1 MKKAF
6 CAVGPLV
13 ALAVSAP
20 ASAALIEK
28 NFVVTGRDASGPF
41 STLNLNFNIVFDN
54 SMDIATTKDGLT
66 VFETVPGYSLNYAYE
81 ASSDLLSVGTFVGV
95 NSITLDST
103 KNDLGFFLKGAST
116 SDTSVLGGIDYTA
129 STPPKFFSARTVT
142 VVSTDLTAA
151 VPEPSTWALMIL
163 GFGAVGA
170 AMRRRQKVAVRFA

>member
-1 MKKAF
+1 MKKILLALTS
-6 CAVGPLV
+6 VG
-13 ALAVSAP
+13 ALASTAAP

-41 STLNLNFNIVFDN
+41 STLNFNFNIVFDN
-54 SMDIATTKDGLT
+54 SGDIATTKNGLT
-66 VFETVPGYSLNYAYE
+66 VFETLPGYSLSYAYE

-103 KNDLGFFLKGAST
+103 KNDLGFFLKAAST

-129 STPPKFFSARTVT
+129 STPPNFFSARSVT

-151 VPEPSTWALMIL
+151 VPEPGTWALMIL
-163 GFGAVGA
+163 GFGAVGYS
-170 AMRRRQKVAVRFA
+170 MRRKKAVVRFA